1 MDTLIDRSTAQR
13 RFVMS
18 LLTGFAMAALLL
30 AAVGVFGAVSQS
42 VAQRTQEI
50 GLRMAL
56 GSSPGEA
63 VAMVFRDGMRLALTG
78 RCDRHRRC
86 RWTNAALAQLTV
98 RSAAAGPGFFRRRG
112 CYVAGIRRARMLS
125 AGATGDEGRS
135 ADRASTGI
143 IRAYTRSIRLKNP
156 RTISVCSPHPAET
169 NRARNSL
176 GFPCMTRPARAPVAP
191 APSLAIDNWDK
202 ANPN

>member
-63 VAMVFRDGMRLALTG
+63 VAMVFRDGMRLALLGAVIGIAAAVGLTQLLRNLLFEVQPLDPVSFG
-78 RCDRHRRC
+78 GAVV
-86 RWTNAALAQLTV
+86 TLLIFAALA
-98 RSAAAGPGFFRRRG
+98 
-112 CYVAGIRRARMLS
+112 CYLPARRA
-125 AGATGDEGRS
+125 
-135 ADRASTGI
+135 
-143 IRAYTRSIRLKNP
+143 TRVDPLIALRQ
-156 RTISVCSPHPAET
+156 E
-169 NRARNSL
+169 
-176 GFPCMTRPARAPVAP
+176 
-191 APSLAIDNWDK
+191 
-202 ANPN
+202 